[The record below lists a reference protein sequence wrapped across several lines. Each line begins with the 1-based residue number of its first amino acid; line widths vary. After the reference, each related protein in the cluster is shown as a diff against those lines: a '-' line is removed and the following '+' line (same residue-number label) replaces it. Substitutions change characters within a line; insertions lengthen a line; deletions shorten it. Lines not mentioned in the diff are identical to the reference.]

1 MCEEFDLVSV
11 TSETSHSRELRVSQC
26 LICANYK
33 SDTQHSQDGGEKSC
47 LNRRNWHFD
56 KNTHVPRKN
65 HCEASY

>member
-47 LNRRNWHFD
+47 LIILREQ
-56 KNTHVPRKN
+56 T
-65 HCEASY
+65 